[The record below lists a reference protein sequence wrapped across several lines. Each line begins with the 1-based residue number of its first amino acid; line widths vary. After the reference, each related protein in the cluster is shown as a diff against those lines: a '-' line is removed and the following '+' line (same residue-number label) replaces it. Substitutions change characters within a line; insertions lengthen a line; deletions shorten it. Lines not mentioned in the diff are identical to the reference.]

1 LVRTLSFISAPSISD
16 DAVIGRLP
24 SRVLT
29 QMRRSTLARE
39 ESGVNGAAPHP
50 FEGVKARRSP
60 ADGRVMDALGT
71 ATSGLRAAQLQVD
84 IAAENVANTNTP
96 GYTPD
101 GIAQQAVPGGV
112 AARVAPEAAP
122 PQLPGVAPGDQPSGS
137 DLTTETV
144 SQITGSIAYAANA
157 RVIDVSAQLTK
168 NLIDV
173 LA

>member
-1 LVRTLSFISAPSISD
+1 
-16 DAVIGRLP
+16 
-24 SRVLT
+24 
-29 QMRRSTLARE
+29 M
-39 ESGVNGAAPHP
+39 VN
-50 FEGVKARRSP
+50 S
-60 ADGRVMDALGT
+60 MDALGT

-96 GYTPD
+96 GYTPS

-112 AARVAPEAAP
+112 DARVVAGQAP
-122 PQLPGVAPGDQPSGS
+122 PQLPGVAPGDQPSGT

>member
-1 LVRTLSFISAPSISD
+1 MV
-16 DAVIGRLP
+16 G
-24 SRVLT
+24 
-29 QMRRSTLARE
+29 
-39 ESGVNGAAPHP
+39 
-50 FEGVKARRSP
+50 
-60 ADGRVMDALGT
+60 VMDALGT

-84 IAAENVANTNTP
+84 IAADNVANANTP
-96 GYTPD
+96 GYTPS

-112 AARVAPEAAP
+112 AARAVPEPAP
-122 PQLPGVAPGDQPSGS
+122 PQLPGVAPGDQPSGT

-168 NLIDV
+168 NLIDL